1 MKQITVLSGK
11 GGTGKTTVTAALAQ
25 LSGESILA
33 DCDVE
38 APNLH
43 LLLHPEVSKNYPLS
57 VSLVALIDEDLC
69 TECGIC
75 EEECRF
81 DAIRDFRVNPFSCEG
96 CRLCARLCPEEA
108 VEMLEPEGAE
118 VFLGKTDYGPMIWA
132 RLAVGEEAS
141 GKVVSQVRMEAQNI
155 CDNGGP
161 DLIITDGSPG
171 IGCPVIAS
179 VTGSDLVVMVAEPT
193 LSGRH
198 DLGRALEMAAFFK
211 IPSLVCV
218 NKADINP
225 EETESI
231 RQLCL
236 SRGVEM
242 AVEIPY
248 SDQLAESAR
257 QARPPLEDLDEDLV
271 LLFQRLHRAAMGKI
285 DKTGA

>member
-69 TECGIC
+69 TKCGIC

-118 VFLGKTDYGPMIWA
+118 VFMGKTDYGPMIWA
-132 RLAVGEEAS
+132 CLAVGEEAS

-198 DLGRALEMAAFFK
+198 DLGRALEMTAFFK
-211 IPSLVCV
+211 IPSLACV

-271 LLFQRLHRAAMGKI
+271 LLFQRLYRAAMAKI
-285 DKTGA
+285 DITGS